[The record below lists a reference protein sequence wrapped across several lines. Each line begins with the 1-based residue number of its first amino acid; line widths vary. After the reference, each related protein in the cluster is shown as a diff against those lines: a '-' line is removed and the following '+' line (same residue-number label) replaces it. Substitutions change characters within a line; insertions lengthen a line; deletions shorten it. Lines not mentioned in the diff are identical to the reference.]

1 MTLSNNDAIN
11 LFATKD
17 LLNAK
22 EEMVDWKTYI
32 QMYYNDK
39 AVRETKVLIKS
50 DRVGGMFFV
59 ESEIASKK
67 DSRIL
72 AQRFIGGIHKA
83 IHEKND
89 IGVREL

>member
-59 ESEIASKK
+59 ESEIASKN
-67 DSRIL
+67 
-72 AQRFIGGIHKA
+72 
-83 IHEKND
+83 EKND
-89 IGVREL
+89 IGMT